1 MKNLYIGI
9 IVFQLILNVSPEI
22 FHNQFAIHVQPHL
35 ESHEVDQ
42 LAKVS
47 LNKCRFSRLFFEILA
62 DFDVKSE

>member
-35 ESHEVDQ
+35 EAHEVDK

-47 LNKCRFSRLFFEILA
+47 PTKCMFSRVGTGIRGH
-62 DFDVKSE
+62 S